1 MVLLQEGD
9 DHSSGGSHAF
19 FGGFHSHAGTQKWM
33 LYKGKSYFRK
43 PPHIA
48 FDFGR
53 GEVEWE
59 EKM

>member
-1 MVLLQEGD
+1 
-9 DHSSGGSHAF
+9 
-19 FGGFHSHAGTQKWM
+19 M